1 MEWTYGVAIASLA
14 ALLCQKACRRI
25 TGQGIGRDMVTTEHR
40 KSVWK
45 QWPNGDKDR
54 HIKILCL
61 KHKNNPSKRQ
71 IRRGQHPKRQKTFM
85 HGTKSGTLQS
95 VLGRPE
101 FLELN
106 LTMTG
111 IDCQA
116 LSWIMTWVW
125 ESLSL
130 QISYAKVEI
139 VGVPEDGRAVSDHLS
154 VMKVGSDESHCRD
167 FLIPSFTLR
176 PGPVCCPR
184 GGRTASGCRRC
195 PARRGREMVSRATE
209 RNGWGGIKAAPLP
222 LFPAQPGQSCFGG
235 RCTWRSGT
243 SGPSAMRR
251 GKTHGPPSRATAAR
265 SSPPPP
271 CPDRA
276 PRRPAR
282 CAATRAAA
290 AAAAAG
296 LDRAGRR
303 RRVAGRCGGS
313 GGFPAAAAAA

>member
-1 MEWTYGVAIASLA
+1 
-14 ALLCQKACRRI
+14 
-25 TGQGIGRDMVTTEHR
+25 
-40 KSVWK
+40 
-45 QWPNGDKDR
+45 
-54 HIKILCL
+54 L

-167 FLIPSFTLR
+167 FLLPSFTLR

-235 RCTWRSGT
+235 RCTSCFGGRCLPRCGGGKRT
-243 SGPSAMRR
+243 ARPAAQRPPALRLRR
-251 GKTHGPPSRATAAR
+251 RALIAPRADPPVAQRR
-265 SSPPPP
+265 ERPLPPPP
-271 CPDRA
+271 LGWTGPAGVGASRA
-276 PRRPAR
+276 GVGALEASLSPQQPLSSGAYPRRR
-282 CAATRAAA
+282 CAAVFGPTVGYAVCTVWREPA
-290 AAAAAG
+290 
-296 LDRAGRR
+296 
-303 RRVAGRCGGS
+303 S
-313 GGFPAAAAAA
+313 GIP